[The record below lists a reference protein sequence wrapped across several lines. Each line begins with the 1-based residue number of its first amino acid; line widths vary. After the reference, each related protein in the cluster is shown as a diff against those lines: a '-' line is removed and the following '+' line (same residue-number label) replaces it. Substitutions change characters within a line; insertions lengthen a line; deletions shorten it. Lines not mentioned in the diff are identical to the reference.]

1 MTTLSVVQYNVLA
14 EGLSNPEMS
23 PDAGFNSMPPEHMRW
38 AHRGALVLERL
49 IEADADIVCLQEVD
63 HYRDSVEPAMRA
75 AGYAGLY
82 REDEWSPCRANTNGA
97 LKDGVALFYRRSK
110 LELVG
115 CHFPFAPREN
125 KNPSDARDAGK
136 SVAARFRVRCADP
149 EIASGPRFGEYVN
162 ATETFIACT
171 AHFAAAKT
179 EEGETRRT
187 RQASALFR
195 ELKRFRAF
203 CQGEDS
209 FDIGEGRT
217 TDSARVSARDIP
229 IVFAGDLNAR
239 PDEPAVRYLKTLGF
253 ASAYERVRR
262 DPNPRSR
269 RGRSE
274 PARSNPARRRC
285 ASTTSSPRRAWRS
298 STSRRF
304 PRNATWARR
313 RCPARSTRPTILSE
327 RRPRGPPAAAQ
338 TSERI
343 GTRDER
349 RVG

>member
-23 PDAGFNSMPPEHMRW
+23 PDAGFNSMPPERMRW

-63 HYRDSVEPAMRA
+63 HYHDSVEPAMRA

-115 CHFPFAPREN
+115 CHFPFAPRES
-125 KNPSDARDAGK
+125 KDPSDARADAGK

-253 ASAYERVRR
+253 ASAYERVL
-262 DPNPRSR
+262 
-269 RGRSE
+269 GSE
-274 PARSNPARRRC
+274 PAFTTWKIRTGAFKPGEAKMC
-285 ASTTSSPRRAWRS
+285 IDYVFASPGVEIVDVAAL
-298 STSRRF
+298 
-304 PRNATWARR
+304 P
-313 RCPARSTRPTILSE
+313 SE
-327 RRPRGPPAAAQ
+327 RDVGAKALPCAEHPSDHLMLRADLRLPPRLP
-338 TSERI
+338 SE
-343 GTRDER
+343 
-349 RVG
+349 

>member
-23 PDAGFNSMPPEHMRW
+23 LDAGFDSMPPERMRW

-63 HYRDSVEPAMRA
+63 HYHDSVEPAMRA

-115 CHFPFAPREN
+115 CHFPFAPRES
-125 KNPSDARDAGK
+125 KDPSDARADAGK

-179 EEGETRRT
+179 EAGETRRA

-195 ELKRFRAF
+195 ELKRFREFSSSAG
-203 CQGEDS
+203 GEASSDAS
-209 FDIGEGRT
+209 LHD
-217 TDSARVSARDIP
+217 VP

-239 PDEPAVRYLKTLGF
+239 PDEPAVRYLKTLEF
-253 ASAYERVRR
+253 RSAYERVL
-262 DPNPRSR
+262 
-269 RGRSE
+269 GSE
-274 PARSNPARRRC
+274 PKFTTWKIRSGAFKPGEAKMC
-285 ASTTSSPRRAWRS
+285 IDYVFASPRVEIVDVAALPSESDVGEKALPCAEYPSDHLMLRAVL
-298 STSRRF
+298 TLP
-304 PRNATWARR
+304 PRLPSA
-313 RCPARSTRPTILSE
+313 
-327 RRPRGPPAAAQ
+327 G
-338 TSERI
+338 
-343 GTRDER
+343 DE
-349 RVG
+349 

>member
-1 MTTLSVVQYNVLA
+1 MTTAALSSERRTISVVQYNVLA
-14 EGLSNPEMS
+14 EGLSNPAMS
-23 PDAGFNSMPPEHMRW
+23 PDAGFTSMPPEQMRW
-38 AHRGALVLERL
+38 AHRGELVLDRL
-49 IEADADIVCLQEVD
+49 IRANADIVCLQEVD
-63 HYRDSVEPAMRA
+63 HYHDSVEPAMRA

-115 CHFPFAPREN
+115 CHFPFAPRES
-125 KNPSDARDAGK
+125 KDPSHARAHADAGK
-136 SVAARFRVRCADP
+136 SVAARFRVLCAEP

-203 CQGEDS
+203 CEGEDS
-209 FDIGEGRT
+209 FDVGEGRT
-217 TDSARVSARDIP
+217 TDSRARVRARDIP

-253 ASAYERVRR
+253 ASAYERVL
-262 DPNPRSR
+262 
-269 RGRSE
+269 GSE
-274 PARSNPARRRC
+274 PAF
-285 ASTTSSPRRAWRS
+285 TTWKIRTGAFKPGEAKMCIDYVFASPRAKIRDVSAL
-298 STSRRF
+298 
-304 PRNATWARR
+304 P
-313 RCPARSTRPTILSE
+313 SE
-327 RRPRGPPAAAQ
+327 R
-338 TSERI
+338 
-343 GTRDER
+343 D
-349 RVG
+349 VGENALPCDTHPSDHLMLRAELVLPSADDP